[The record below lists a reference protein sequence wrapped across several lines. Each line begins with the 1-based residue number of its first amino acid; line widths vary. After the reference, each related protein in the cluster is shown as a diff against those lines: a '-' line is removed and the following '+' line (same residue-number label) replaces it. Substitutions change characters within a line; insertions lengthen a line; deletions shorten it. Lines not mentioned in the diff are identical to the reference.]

1 MAILGDPYI
10 WFINIEG
17 DVTVKGNKAEVD
29 TDIFE
34 IIKESD
40 SIFVFEGRF
49 EARKGNFG
57 GFLDLTYMD
66 IGMDA
71 GVGPFDADINS
82 TIALVEFGG
91 LYRVVEWSLGAES
104 AGASSKN
111 VAFDLLAGGRYTS
124 MEVDL
129 DISIG
134 PAAGS
139 FDGSQDWIDPFVGR
153 RAIVDLTDRLVLV
166 TRGDIGGFGVG
177 SDFTWHALGMLG
189 YRFELFGAQATALG
203 GYRALY
209 QDFHSG
215 SGANEFRWD
224 VTIHGPILALNFEF

>member
-1 MAILGDPYI
+1 
-10 WFINIEG
+10 
-17 DVTVKGNKAEVD
+17 
-29 TDIFE
+29 
-34 IIKESD
+34 
-40 SIFVFEGRF
+40 
-49 EARKGNFG
+49 
-57 GFLDLTYMD
+57 
-66 IGMDA
+66 
-71 GVGPFDADINS
+71 
-82 TIALVEFGG
+82 
-91 LYRVVEWSLGAES
+91 
-104 AGASSKN
+104 
-111 VAFDLLAGGRYTS
+111 

-134 PAAGS
+134 LGAGS
-139 FDGSQDWIDPFVGR
+139 FDGSQDWIDPFVGG

-189 YRFELFGAQATALG
+189 YRFGLFGAQATALG